1 MGWGHIR
8 KVVQTP
14 GMHSIAGPHLCP
26 FPLLS
31 YTHFSPPLLQLIA
44 LETKTPTVVRVGSYS
59 SGKRSLT

>member
-26 FPLLS
+26 FSLAELHSFSRSFAADNFSGDKNS
-31 YTHFSPPLLQLIA
+31 YCCKSWKL
-44 LETKTPTVVRVGSYS
+44 
-59 SGKRSLT
+59 

>member
-26 FPLLS
+26 FSLAELHS
-31 YTHFSPPLLQLIA
+31 FSPSFA
-44 LETKTPTVVRVGSYS
+44 AANCSGDKNSYCRKS
-59 SGKRSLT
+59 WKL